1 MLRLCIGALAC
12 SWAILSGSLARAD
25 TADCG
30 ASEAAIRATVGTA
43 AARKWEL
50 STRISEGP
58 LSFALS
64 VEVLRQDFPDTDPD
78 DWNVG
83 WFMVGNDNKP
93 VPVEPPSKEMAQ
105 AFIGQTRVSATACPN
120 VLAYARRSGISVPRR
135 GEPRPHRKSN
145 GLYDRTFLELT
156 KAITSPDGAE
166 ALVYVSS
173 VSGPLAGGGRLMLFR
188 RQYGGEWVLSGQL
201 PLWVS

>member
-30 ASEAAIRATVGTA
+30 ASEAAIRATVETA
-43 AARKWEL
+43 TARKWEL
-50 STRISEGP
+50 STKISNGP
-58 LSFALS
+58 LRLALS
-64 VEVLRQDFPDTDPD
+64 VEVIRQDFPDSHTD

-83 WFMVGNDNKP
+83 WIMVGDDDRP
-93 VPVEPPSKEMAQ
+93 VPVEPPSKEVAQ
-105 AFIGQTRVSATACPN
+105 AFIDEARVSATTCPN

-135 GEPRPHRKSN
+135 GESRPLRKSN

-156 KAITSPDGAE
+156 KAITSADGAE

-188 RQYGGEWVLSGQL
+188 RQNGGEWVLSGQL

>member
-12 SWAILSGSLARAD
+12 AWAISSGSLARAD
-25 TADCG
+25 AADCG
-30 ASEAAIRATVGTA
+30 ASEAAIRETVGTA

-50 STRISEGP
+50 STKISEGP
-58 LSFALS
+58 LRLALS
-64 VEVLRQDFPDTDPD
+64 VEVLRQDFPDAEPD

-83 WFMVGNDNKP
+83 WFMVGDEDRP
-93 VPVEPPSKEMAQ
+93 VSVEPPSKEMAQ
-105 AFIGQTRVSATACPN
+105 AFIDQARVSATACPN
-120 VLAYARRSGISVPRR
+120 VLEYAQRSGISVRQW
-135 GEPRPHRKSN
+135 GGARPHRKSD

-156 KAITSPDGAE
+156 KAIIAPDGTE

-188 RQYGGEWVLSGQL
+188 RKNGGEWVLSGQL